1 MLTARAPRGSIA
13 LTICFAS
20 LVFIGLRNE
29 DRGFKA
35 AKHPLGSAYGD
46 LGG

>member
-1 MLTARAPRGSIA
+1 MLTAGAPRGAIA

-20 LVFIGLRNE
+20 LVFIGLGNE
-29 DRGFKA
+29 DRDFKA
-35 AKHPLGSAYGD
+35 AKHPLRCAYGD

>member
-1 MLTARAPRGSIA
+1 MLTARAPRGALA

-20 LVFIGLRNE
+20 LVFIGLGNE

-35 AKHPLGSAYGD
+35 AKHPLGSAYSD